1 MKGIQ
6 RAECR
11 KCTQASLSCS
21 APLPVGKLKYLNL
34 GELIWKISQQEN
46 AFFKPLVFFP
56 LRERENCNPRMLEV
70 LPVCQNKHS
79 QGLWARRAGQELH
92 HSLHLLLQGFGGKK
106 NSQYLQLGGLQLP
119 PLQEEEGSERRG
131 RQWRGSVTFAF
142 TTAHSKS
149 FWASAKLHSAE
160 ALT

>member
-1 MKGIQ
+1 MSEQ
-6 RAECR
+6 ALPRAVGTESR
-11 KCTQASLSCS
+11 AGT
-21 APLPVGKLKYLNL
+21 APLFTF
-34 GELIWKISQQEN
+34 IIT
-46 AFFKPLVFFP
+46 
-56 LRERENCNPRMLEV
+56 
-70 LPVCQNKHS
+70 
-79 QGLWARRAGQELH
+79 GLWRQ
-92 HSLHLLLQGFGGKK
+92 K